1 MVRVHLRVVEVNDA
15 GPGTAPILIPLA
27 CNRAARRAN
36 WPYSGRTP
44 DRPEDVG
51 VDHEPAA
58 GHPGPLA
65 GLAPACMDHVEPALA
80 QPSRNS
86 FGVVPDVEVSDLGGR
101 ARREPPGDRIE
112 TPGVRQTVPFGEH
125 EPNAPGSPRH
135 STAPRRGPG
144 ETQQL
149 VVRAQ
154 EGRHFRLLRGGGA
167 VGGDHHAVPVPRES
181 LRGVQVR
188 TRSTARP
195 RRSNMG

>member
-1 MVRVHLRVVEVNDA
+1 MSNQRWL
-15 GPGTAPILIPLA
+15 
-27 CNRAARRAN
+27 
-36 WPYSGRTP
+36 S
-44 DRPEDVG
+44 RP
-51 VDHEPAA
+51 
-58 GHPGPLA
+58 
-65 GLAPACMDHVEPALA
+65 
-80 QPSRNS
+80 RKS

-125 EPNAPGSPRH
+125 EPGGPRPGSPGI
-135 STAPRRGPG
+135 PQRRVAGPG

-181 LRGVQVR
+181 LRVRPGPNPVDGASAQVEHGVEDRAGGSDSGMSGVMASESTVSR
-188 TRSTARP
+188 MTREP
-195 RRSNMG
+195 LG